1 MVEQSGLTKILLF
14 LQVEPVWVIVLV
26 AVSLFFVISLIRKL
40 LKLAFVL
47 VLFMVG
53 VYYYIEGEATA
64 FWAGQSG
71 SLQEAVAEVGHDAV
85 ERGLELL
92 EEVGDGDLAQRAG
105 ELKRE
110 LQAEGETVAE
120 RAFKLL
126 EEGDE
131 DKLIER
137 ALELKEE
144 LQADGSV
151 AAERILEL
159 MKDIPKEDL
168 VNQAKKMRRELEETL
183 RDGERN
189 DKQQ

>member
-1 MVEQSGLTKILLF
+1 
-14 LQVEPVWVIVLV
+14 
-26 AVSLFFVISLIRKL
+26 
-40 LKLAFVL
+40 
-47 VLFMVG
+47 
-53 VYYYIEGEATA
+53 
-64 FWAGQSG
+64 
-71 SLQEAVAEVGHDAV
+71 
-85 ERGLELL
+85 
-92 EEVGDGDLAQRAG
+92 
-105 ELKRE
+105 
-110 LQAEGETVAE
+110 E

-137 ALELKEE
+137 VLELKEE

-183 RDGERN
+183 RDSERN